1 MAQFGLQPNGMV
13 RLPNGSLWNP
23 KDDLPPED
31 ASAFNALPMGNPL
44 QPQTMQRA
52 VVAPTA
58 PSAPAAGMFGARP
71 PVSGLSAA
79 PDSMSSG
86 FMPIPTPDV
95 PAPSFFGAGG
105 TGRNIAGIIGDA
117 LLSASGRGPIYAPL
131 RAQAA
136 QSQRDARRQGYE
148 FQRQLALAQ
157 FKNANPEPS
166 ATEKTYQF
174 LMQRDPSGAL
184 ARQYVQGVANPLTA
198 IQTEDPTTGAKGLTF
213 VPRGGPI
220 GAAPAAKPAPQIGA
234 VEQGYRFMGGDPSSP
249 SSWQKVQ

>member
-1 MAQFGLQPNGMV
+1 MAQLGLQPNGMV

-52 VVAPTA
+52 VAAPTA

-136 QSQRDARRQGYE
+136 QSQRDARRQNMEY
-148 FQRQLALAQ
+148 QRQLALAQ
-157 FKNANPEPS
+157 YKDAHPEAGTVEKNYQFFNRIDPTGNLGKTYATQASEGPPIMQTVNGQLVAIPRSGLSNS
-166 ATEKTYQF
+166 AT
-174 LMQRDPSGAL
+174 
-184 ARQYVQGVANPLTA
+184 TA
-198 IQTEDPTTGAKGLTF
+198 P
-213 VPRGGPI
+213 
-220 GAAPAAKPAPQIGA
+220 AAPASKTVNGRTYYF
-234 VEQGYRFMGGDPSSP
+234 VNGDWYDNPEG
-249 SSWQKVQ
+249 K